1 MDIITTE
8 NLTKFYGSE
17 RGIEGVS
24 INVKQG
30 DIFGFIGPNGAG
42 KSTTIRTLLNLIF
55 PSSGS
60 SQIFGKDTVTESA
73 EIKNK
78 IGYLPSEVNYYDNM
92 SVQDLLN
99 FSATFFPNT
108 DNKYRKELCERF
120 ALDTTRE
127 VNELSL
133 GNRKKVAIVQALM
146 HRPEL
151 LIMDEPTSGLDPLMQ
166 TEFHEVL
173 KKANK
178 DGTTLFFSSHI
189 LGDVQKIC
197 NRVSIIRNGV
207 IEANED
213 IDSLLARQLKKVS
226 LVLNDDAKEEQFAKE
241 EISKLNLLHQRV
253 SFTYSESP
261 NELLRFIAQL
271 EVKDLTIEEP
281 TLEDIFM
288 HYYE

>member
-1 MDIITTE
+1 
-8 NLTKFYGSE
+8 
-17 RGIEGVS
+17 
-24 INVKQG
+24 
-30 DIFGFIGPNGAG
+30 
-42 KSTTIRTLLNLIF
+42 
-55 PSSGS
+55 
-60 SQIFGKDTVTESA
+60 
-73 EIKNK
+73 
-78 IGYLPSEVNYYDNM
+78 
-92 SVQDLLN
+92 
-99 FSATFFPNT
+99 
-108 DNKYRKELCERF
+108 
-120 ALDTTRE
+120 
-127 VNELSL
+127 
-133 GNRKKVAIVQALM
+133 M